1 MGINDAP
8 AADTSLAWMWL
19 PARASS
25 HDPECAMLAANTERT
40 SPGHHDGAT
49 RWSCWV
55 QQPAPSPTVDRP
67 ARRVMRLSRSCRE
80 SGPHGRFV
88 RHRRPV
94 HPGGAEHVGRRGK
107 RVDRSTAH
115 LAAVGRC
122 CVGIAAETRDD
133 PTHGCGSLRSCTG
146 RGSSPAAARSPWV
159 NAPAGASVRST
170 PQLHLDTA
178 HLDEA
183 GFPWNDGKRLA
194 DGRSRKR

>member
-1 MGINDAP
+1 
-8 AADTSLAWMWL
+8 
-19 PARASS
+19 
-25 HDPECAMLAANTERT
+25 MLAANTERT
-40 SPGHHDGAT
+40 SPGHHHGTT

-67 ARRVMRLSRSCRE
+67 ARRVTRLSRSCRE

-94 HPGGAEHVGRRGK
+94 HPGAPSTVGRRGK
-107 RVDRSTAH
+107 RVDRSTAD

-183 GFPWNDGKRLA
+183 GFLA
-194 DGRSRKR
+194 LGGPQAACRWPQPEAVGRERSAHRPQCVCMRGTDSATG